1 MPVHQ
6 QQGSTRAQPHEGT
19 EGYASLRQHEE
30 VLVRIKRCTSTRTLD
45 AAYFVRGEQAQGV
58 DRVHASR
65 LHQLEARG
73 QIPVQQPHLQ
83 SKHRVTR
90 LTGKPAKDKVKDKGS
105 TRVPYGCRIG
115 ATWGK

>member
-1 MPVHQ
+1 M
-6 QQGSTRAQPHEGT
+6 
-19 EGYASLRQHEE
+19 
-30 VLVRIKRCTSTRTLD
+30 RIKRCTSTRTLD
-45 AAYFVRGEQAQGV
+45 AANFIRGQQAQGV